1 MCFHLPL
8 TLLGP
13 VPTLQ
18 PSRLRKA
25 SHPIRPR
32 RPSHLKLGLLNP
44 LSNPKFLLL
53 SRRKLLHQRPRAFPG
68 LCKLFQLPWGDNLT
82 APVYAQNHRF
92 HRANHKK
99 KMILSGKKNIQ
110 TFISRLSLY
119 FKYSLYFSAAKNY
132 FLKIILQFHCAL
144 STASFAL

>member
-68 LCKLFQLPWGDNLT
+68 LCKLFQLPWGDNPT

-92 HRANHKK
+92 HRVNHKK
-99 KMILSGKKNIQ
+99 KMILSGKKI
-110 TFISRLSLY
+110 FKLLSQGPL
-119 FKYSLYFSAAKNY
+119 FFSSQKVFSKNY
-132 FLKIILQFHCAL
+132 FTVPLCTFNRVFCPLK
-144 STASFAL
+144 